1 MYIPDALKPD
11 VLKFFESP
19 AGKALFIALELRKLA
34 APGMT
39 AEPHQTIQAYA
50 QREGFE
56 LCIEALKKIPLESA
70 PEEAVQEAESILL
83 SPKD

>member
-11 VLKFFESP
+11 VIKFFDSP
-19 AGKALFIALELRKLA
+19 AGKALFIALEQRRLA

-39 AEPHQTIQAYA
+39 PEPHQTIQAYA

-56 LCIEALKKIPLESA
+56 ICIETLKRIPYESA
-70 PEEAVQEAESILL
+70 SEETVPNPDQILL
-83 SPKD
+83 NPKD

>member
-1 MYIPDALKPD
+1 MYLPDPLKPD
-11 VLKFFESP
+11 VIKFFDSP

-39 AEPHQTIQAYA
+39 PEPHQTIQAYA

-56 LCIEALKKIPLESA
+56 ICIETLKKLPYESA
-70 PEEAVQEAESILL
+70 PEEVTKEAESILL